1 MKVHIDLVGQQIIQ
15 GADYPYE
22 ENIDIA
28 LENNV
33 DDYSVVVMTINR
45 KEYLINKS
53 ELTKAIDIL
62 DKEEKI

>member
-1 MKVHIDLVGQQIIQ
+1 MKVHIDLVGQQVLQ
-15 GADYPYE
+15 GTDCPYK

-33 DDYSVVVMTINR
+33 DDYSVVIITIDR
-45 KEYLINKS
+45 KEYFINKN